1 MDCKGSMAKLRL
13 PPRCGQRVE
22 LPDLPEPPPGMPT
35 GRYPQKVVERP
46 APVER
51 QAPVEPPKARTMSG
65 VIEVA
70 K

>member
-1 MDCKGSMAKLRL
+1 VDCKGSMAKLRL
-13 PPRCGQRVE
+13 PPRYGQRVE

-46 APVER
+46 VPVKRPPSAER
-51 QAPVEPPKARTMSG
+51 SRSASG